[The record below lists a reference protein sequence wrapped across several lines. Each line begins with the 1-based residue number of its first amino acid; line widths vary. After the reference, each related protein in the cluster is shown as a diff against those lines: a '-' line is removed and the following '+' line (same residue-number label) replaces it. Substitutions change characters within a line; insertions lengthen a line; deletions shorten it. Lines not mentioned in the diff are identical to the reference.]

1 MVNRDGVATSDLAY
15 LREEA
20 LRRIL
25 LYAIAALYIWCAVL
39 FPTTMGFGPV
49 WFGPVPLACGVATAL
64 AIRKKN
70 PSLAAAALILGM
82 ITASLYSSG
91 LDIKVAPYLL
101 AVVVSLTG
109 LLFSLQTVAAVTL
122 VCGGLVIAV
131 GSLYLGYSPF
141 SAELLAPALV
151 IGAVGMMSS
160 LSVRNL
166 YLALYWAWDR
176 AMEAQRNQEE
186 LRDRQGQLART
197 LKALDEAYQRLEH
210 LNYDLGQARAAA
222 EEARLIKQQFVTNVS
237 HELRTPLNV
246 IVAFSEM
253 MYLSPQSYGGVPLP
267 PEYRGDVREIYR
279 SSQHLL
285 RLVEDVLDLSQIEAR
300 RMRVYLEPAHLGHLI
315 AEALDIIR
323 PLLREKKI
331 ELQADIPVDLP
342 PVLIDRARVRQVLLN
357 LLNNAQRFTEQG
369 GITVRAAVDAEQVKV
384 TVADT
389 GVGIAPGDHAKV
401 FEEFRQLDGSTTRQ
415 QGGSGLGL
423 AISKRFVELHGGHI
437 WVESDGVPSHGSQFH
452 FTLPLAGVGS
462 VRDATLYRTPT
473 TLRSP
478 SGRGRTLLLMDQDPA
493 IARMLE
499 QGLEEYR
506 VVPVDDVSK
515 IPALAAELH
524 PRAVVLNPAQG
535 RQAWRQIRELRQKLG
550 KLALPIVLCPL
561 VGERQLGQALG
572 VVDYLV
578 KPISRVA
585 LTALLGRLGEGV
597 HRILI
602 LDDDPRMVRVLTRMI
617 QSTGRGYDV
626 VRAYSGPEGL
636 LEMQRQRPD
645 LVLLDLVMPEM
656 DGHDVLAKMRED
668 DELGQVPVI
677 AITAQEHTPEEERR
691 LGGKTLWVSN
701 DGGFTNE
708 EALRYLRGVLNA
720 VGVPLPL
727 QLGRQ
732 PGERQEQLSLSDR
745 LAQVGE
751 GAQ

>member
-1 MVNRDGVATSDLAY
+1 MVNRDVVATSDLAY

-25 LYAIAALYIWCAVL
+25 LYAIAALYIWCAIL
-39 FPTTMGFGPV
+39 FPTTTGFGSV
-49 WFGPVPLACGVATAL
+49 WFGPVPLAFGVATAL
-64 AIRKKN
+64 VIRKRN
-70 PSLAAAALILGM
+70 PPLAAATLILGM
-82 ITASLYSSG
+82 ITASLYSFG

-101 AVVVSLTG
+101 AVVVSMTG
-109 LLFSLQTVAAVTL
+109 LLFNLQIVAAVTL
-122 VCGGLVIAV
+122 ACGGLVVAL

-141 SAELLAPALV
+141 SAELVAPAFV

-160 LSVRNL
+160 LLVRNL
-166 YLALYWAWDR
+166 YLALFWAWDR

-210 LNYDLGQARAAA
+210 LNYDLAQARAAA

-300 RMRVYLEPAHLGHLI
+300 RMRIYLEPAHLGHVI

-323 PLLREKKI
+323 PLVREKKI
-331 ELQADIPVDLP
+331 ELQSEVPADLP

-369 GITVRAAVDAEQVKV
+369 GITVWAALDTGQVKV

-415 QGGSGLGL
+415 REGSGLGL

-437 WVESDGVPSHGSQFH
+437 WVESEGIPGHGSQFH
-452 FTLPLAGVGS
+452 FTLPLAGAGS
-462 VRDATLYRTPT
+462 MEDATPYQTPT
-473 TLRSP
+473 TLKSP
-478 SGRGRTLLLMDQDPA
+478 GGRGRALLLMNQDPA

-515 IPALAAELH
+515 VPALVAELQ
-524 PRAVVLNPAQG
+524 PRAIVFNPAQG
-535 RQAWRQIRELRQKLG
+535 RQAWRQIRGLRQKLG
-550 KLALPIVLCPL
+550 NPSLPIVLCPL
-561 VGERQLGQALG
+561 VGERRLGQALG

-578 KPISRVA
+578 KPISRAA
-585 LTALLGRLGEGV
+585 LTALLDRLGKGV

-617 QSTGRGYDV
+617 QSTGCEYDV

-668 DELGQVPVI
+668 AQLCQVSVV

-691 LGGKTLWVSN
+691 LGGKMLWVSN
-701 DGGFTNE
+701 EDGFTNE
-708 EALRYLRGVLNA
+708 EALRYLRGVLDA
-720 VGVPLPL
+720 VGVPPPL
-727 QLGRQ
+727 QLGGQAGQRRQ
-732 PGERQEQLSLSDR
+732 QVSLSDR
-745 LAQVGE
+745 LAQVGD